1 MKHGTLLVVAIAAAM
16 ACSAHA
22 DDMAGAVPAIIVLQS
37 ETADVASGPQGQTL
51 TLAGIHPLVAVAGGL
66 EAGRQFHSFRI
77 EDFSEGWNTCN
88 DLKDQQGMW
97 HDNGLNTLVEFTAGP
112 DSGEGYRL
120 HSPLYT
126 AANRDDAS
134 RDTGGAAGSARLMLD
149 DAMFDEAAETQSF
162 AIRGGTMTDGS
173 YENVVVLVECV
184 IEG

>member
-1 MKHGTLLVVAIAAAM
+1 MRQGTLLVVAFAAAM
-16 ACSAHA
+16 ATYAHA
-22 DDMAGAVPAIIVLQS
+22 DDMDGAVPAIIVLQS
-37 ETADVASGPQGQTL
+37 ASADVASGPDGQTL
-51 TLAGIHPLVAVAGGL
+51 ILSGIHPLVAVAGGL
-66 EAGRQFHSFRI
+66 EDDRQFHSFRI

-97 HDNGLNTLVEFTAGP
+97 HDDGLNTLVEFSSGP

-126 AANRDDAS
+126 AANRDDDS
-134 RDTGGAAGSARLMLD
+134 RATDGAPGSARLMLD
-149 DAMFDEAAETQSF
+149 DAAFDAAAQTQGF
-162 AIRGGTMTDGS
+162 AIRSGAMTDGH